1 MTISNRIGPSLGL
14 AAVLALGACATP
26 SPPPTASP
34 PSPVYYPPATQQGS
48 VYYPPATQPG
58 ATYSGYGTVQSITPV
73 KQDYQGVGGSGY
85 GLGTVAGAVI
95 GGVAGHQVGKGK
107 GNTAATVA
115 GTAGGAY
122 IGHQLEKRNQAPDSY
137 AIAVRM
143 DNGAYQTMTQ
153 TTTGGFVVGDRVRIS
168 NGFMQRN

>member
-1 MTISNRIGPSLGL
+1 MNTTNRIGPSLGL
-14 AAVLALGACATP
+14 VAVLALGACASP
-26 SPPPTASP
+26 SPSPTAST
-34 PSPVYYPPATQQGS
+34 PSPVYYPPTSQSAS
-48 VYYPPATQPG
+48 
-58 ATYSGYGTVQSITPV
+58 TYSGYGVVQSITPV
-73 KQDYQGVGGSGY
+73 KQEYQGVGGSGY

-143 DNGAYQTMTQ
+143 DNGAYQTLTQ
-153 TTTGGFVVGDRVRIS
+153 TTTGGLAVGNRVYIS
-168 NGFMQRN
+168 NGVMQRN